1 MLLERGGAG
10 NHEDD
15 LSAKNQTESE
25 GSRLQ
30 SQNEYS
36 GRKKGTGSKKSEG
49 KKEIVRIGRSDVAFF
64 SLWPQTFTNA
74 AVFIEKGFLNDG
86 IFRKFEEK

>member
-1 MLLERGGAG
+1 MLLKRGGAG

-30 SQNEYS
+30 SQNEQ
-36 GRKKGTGSKKSEG
+36 RRRQKGISCQKSKK
-49 KKEIVRIGRSDVAFF
+49 KKKIN
-64 SLWPQTFTNA
+64 SLMKA
-74 AVFIEKGFLNDG
+74 
-86 IFRKFEEK
+86 

>member
-30 SQNEYS
+30 SQNEQRRRQKGIS
-36 GRKKGTGSKKSEG
+36 CQKSKRKSK
-49 KKEIVRIGRSDVAFF
+49 IN
-64 SLWPQTFTNA
+64 SLMKA
-74 AVFIEKGFLNDG
+74 
-86 IFRKFEEK
+86 

>member
-30 SQNEYS
+30 SQNEQRRRQKS
-36 GRKKGTGSKKSEG
+36 VSCQKSKRQSQTE
-49 KKEIVRIGRSDVAFF
+49 RI
-64 SLWPQTFTNA
+64 
-74 AVFIEKGFLNDG
+74 IES
-86 IFRKFEEK
+86 IET

>member
-30 SQNEYS
+30 SQNEQCRRQKGIS
-36 GRKKGTGSKKSEG
+36 CQKSKRKSK
-49 KKEIVRIGRSDVAFF
+49 IN
-64 SLWPQTFTNA
+64 SLMKA
-74 AVFIEKGFLNDG
+74 
-86 IFRKFEEK
+86 